1 MELQRHY
8 SDFRQLGAE
17 MYAISV
23 DAPVGSKVFVNNNGL
38 EFPVLSDQSR
48 ETIMAY
54 GVHDRLLD
62 IAKPST
68 FIIDRSGEIR
78 WKFIGDTT
86 HRTNIDNIIQE
97 LESLKSLSF
106 SVPAGT
112 SLVHFPFT
120 VRGVNG
126 AARAITKVSDLFD
139 ILGGET
145 NVNWLITTP
154 APTREG
160 YPRFRA
166 FFTAS
171 DTAAQIPSNTAI
183 QPDTGILA
191 SLKATVTMELSGSP
205 VEGELRL
212 YPGPNLVGIP
222 HKNAGIRRV
231 SDFAQFPNFLDK
243 ISLISIYVN
252 GTFHPI
258 LPDDIASGALND
270 FEILP
275 GQAFV
280 VVAKENWFQRF

>member
-8 SDFRQLGAE
+8 SGFRQLGAE

-23 DAPVGSKVFVNNNGL
+23 DAPAGSKVFINNNGL

-54 GVHDRLLD
+54 DVHDRLLD

-78 WKFIGDTT
+78 WKFIGDTA

-97 LESLKSLSF
+97 LEALKGLSY
-106 SVPAGT
+106 SVRAGT
-112 SLVHFPFT
+112 SLVHFPLT
-120 VRGVNG
+120 VTGVDG
-126 AARAITKVSDLFD
+126 AARAITKISDLFD

-154 APTREG
+154 APNRDG

-166 FFTAS
+166 FFTAL
-171 DTAAQIPSNTAI
+171 DTAAQIPADTAI

-191 SLKATVTMELSGSP
+191 SLKAPVTMELAGAP

-212 YPGPNLVGIP
+212 NPGPNFVGIP
-222 HKNAGIRRV
+222 HKDAGIRRV
-231 SDFAQFPNFLDK
+231 SDFARFPGFLNK
-243 ISLISIYVN
+243 IEYISIYTN
-252 GTFHPI
+252 GTFQSF
-258 LPDDIASGALND
+258 LSNDIVPGAFND
-270 FEILP
+270 HEISP

-280 VVAKENWFQRF
+280 VVAKDSVVLRF